1 MALEE
6 VKKRFIEAVA
16 RRGRDDLYID
26 QDEEREILRMAT
38 QQGVSL
44 ESARGALAQVCDA
57 RGYVLE
63 SAALKQVRD
72 LIDTFAGND
81 GRVDE
86 KEFNDAVT
94 TLKKATQGRRGDVQC
109 KRLVLEI
116 IEGNGYKVKTGL
128 FRNWYSRA
136 KKEVGMT

>member
-6 VKKRFIEAVA
+6 VKKRFVEAIK
-16 RRGRDDLYID
+16 RRARDDLYID
-26 QDEEREILRMAT
+26 KDEEREILQLAI
-38 QQGVSL
+38 QQGVSV

-81 GRVDE
+81 GHVDE
-86 KEFNDAVT
+86 KEFHDAVT
-94 TLKKATQGRRGDVQC
+94 TLQKATQGRRGEAQC
-109 KRLVLEI
+109 KRMVLEI
-116 IEGNGYKVKTGL
+116 IEDNGYKVKTGL

-136 KKEVGMT
+136 KKEAGLA

>member
-6 VKKRFIEAVA
+6 VKKRFVEAIQLRA
-16 RRGRDDLYID
+16 RDDLYID
-26 QDEEREILRMAT
+26 KDEEREILQGAI
-38 QQGVSL
+38 QQGVSV
-44 ESARGALAQVCDA
+44 ESARSALAQVCDA

-86 KEFNDAVT
+86 KEFHDAVA
-94 TLKKATQGRRGDVQC
+94 TLQKATQGRRGEAQC
-109 KRLVLEI
+109 KRMVLEI
-116 IEGNGYKVKTGL
+116 IADNGYKVKTSL

-136 KKEVGMT
+136 KKEAGMA